1 VSIYDPRL
9 KPRIGSMNGDTLD
22 QFGEYLT
29 DDTLQTDYALGRSVE
44 KSLEDEIKV
53 KFPRKAVCVFAEEF
67 DQDPENVYT
76 PVWNVATPAFGF
88 NQKKRIRVKAYDDLI
103 HSAITIPNLGVPR
116 EQWTDLDNVS
126 FNLLPWYYLDNDQ
139 DIDMAMPAV
148 GDTVM
153 VDYFDQENVR
163 GGILVSVRERINVTP
178 FLNSL
183 AGGANAFAAAAGA
196 IGSLFSND
204 PGSAAA
210 TPLFSSISDLC
221 SGPVVTIY
229 GGSQVETV
237 IIDGCPVNAEYAG
250 YYLSLRDAAA
260 RDGITLKLNSA
271 LRTDEDIRV
280 PDDCGNG
287 TKSGQISLYN
297 RLGPGIAAKPGG
309 GGGHKIGRAFDMNTG
324 MANVQVPQ
332 PDALSATYKW
342 MMQNCHKFG
351 FVRTVRSERWH
362 WEYLPG
368 KTQFYKVAK
377 DHPTW
382 DNWFLMNPDT
392 SDTGGTSDTADT
404 ADTGAYS

>member
-1 VSIYDPRL
+1 MSIYDPRL

-153 VDYFDQENVR
+153 VDYFDQE
-163 GGILVSVRERINVTP
+163 
-178 FLNSL
+178 
-183 AGGANAFAAAAGA
+183 

-287 TKSGQISLYN
+287 TKSGQISL
-297 RLGPGIAAKPGG
+297 
-309 GGGHKIGRAFDMNTG
+309 
-324 MANVQVPQ
+324 
-332 PDALSATYKW
+332 
-342 MMQNCHKFG
+342 
-351 FVRTVRSERWH
+351 
-362 WEYLPG
+362 
-368 KTQFYKVAK
+368 
-377 DHPTW
+377 
-382 DNWFLMNPDT
+382 
-392 SDTGGTSDTADT
+392 
-404 ADTGAYS
+404 